1 MLNLLI
7 IKAAL
12 ISGLID
18 FPAVMQSYI
27 TEFVTTEKF
36 NRLFEVD
43 NPFEEE
49 ANIGLLFYL
58 ISALVYTSIEGKA
71 LPFFC
76 RFVKECDDAVKHINR
91 EPKDVELVAIE
102 FRALLVIVDEKFA
115 SDFELVG
122 ILVESP
128 QTVEKQ

>member
-1 MLNLLI
+1 MIDLLI

-12 ISGLID
+12 LSGLID

-49 ANIGLLFYL
+49 ANIGLLFNL
-58 ISALVYTSIEGKA
+58 FSALVYTSVEGKA

-76 RFVKECDDAVKHINR
+76 RLIKEGDDAVNKIKRKAKNI
-91 EPKDVELVAIE
+91 ELVTIE
-102 FRALLVIVDEKFA
+102 FRALFVIGDEKLA

-128 QTVEKQ
+128 QTVE